1 MARPNP
7 LVIACLGIGVLV
19 LGVEIT
25 AIYRSHHHPPV
36 ATHEGEPRE
45 PELAAPPP
53 PAAPLPVQAGPAPA
67 TPPPAP
73 PIELAA
79 AGPAGEVPTRL
90 PQFTSPDVET
100 VIRTVDE
107 EVFEQ
112 LAIPDATREAIR
124 RLNLEHQL
132 KLHLLRAGD
141 GRVTSEQRLD
151 GNDAN
156 VITFKQTRRE
166 ALQEILGPDTEIRFE
181 RAERA
186 ATKRLRNRLRAQA
199 LGGDVS
205 PSAAPPSPQ

>member
-1 MARPNP
+1 
-7 LVIACLGIGVLV
+7 
-19 LGVEIT
+19 
-25 AIYRSHHHPPV
+25 
-36 ATHEGEPRE
+36 
-45 PELAAPPP
+45 
-53 PAAPLPVQAGPAPA
+53 
-67 TPPPAP
+67 
-73 PIELAA
+73 
-79 AGPAGEVPTRL
+79 
-90 PQFTSPDVET
+90 
-100 VIRTVDE
+100 
-107 EVFEQ
+107 
-112 LAIPDATREAIR
+112 
-124 RLNLEHQL
+124 
-132 KLHLLRAGD
+132 LRAGD